1 MSSSD
6 AGSGAGANDE
16 SPQQVEVEKKKKK
29 RLSFKGASKLIGR
42 VMGTSSKS
50 SKGKVAGSS
59 SSSNDGDGSQES
71 KTDVSDATMM
81 SQTTA
86 ASGNT
91 EESNVDQ
98 LETIEE
104 SFRGSTLQEIA
115 DEDVEL
121 NEVRPVNQQEQL
133 RTASMGQPV
142 VSHEPSENIGRKGNE
157 NSAGIGGA
165 ISGGKGQGGE
175 GGGRQH
181 DEYEWSTEK
190 AKLQRDH
197 ANEKALLLEE
207 NISLKRMLGAYDKAS
222 GGQLNFKATYDELS
236 HMRAKVGVL
245 EKELVNT
252 HVVVDK
258 LQRDVELLHTRLML
272 EREERGH
279 LEQYY
284 KEKINQYVEYLES
297 KHFLSRENMSAE
309 LGAAAVLSIDDFL
322 RLSAEADPMSVQANL
337 AATASGQADS
347 KAARGRGRGG
357 RASPSDGDGGASSA
371 TQRSRS
377 ESPFG
382 HRGWRTVERELSMYA
397 AQGGKRK
404 KKREKPDGPTSN
416 LIVMAENAPSPSAS
430 APASASEHKFKVT
443 HKVTSPE
450 VTLSRSKAVTPWN
463 IMRSPPSLKQTI
475 RGPRDD
481 YVRPVGRGR
490 NCAVHEPEYG
500 TIFVETNHQIDNC
513 GMGENVNTKLVKKYE
528 KMGHWASFT
537 SSAKFKLKPAMEPII
552 GSRGLDDGPL
562 FKLK

>member
-1 MSSSD
+1 LIQLELKSGDMSSSD

-222 GGQLNFKATYDELS
+222 GGQLN
-236 HMRAKVGVL
+236 
-245 EKELVNT
+245 
-252 HVVVDK
+252 
-258 LQRDVELLHTRLML
+258 
-272 EREERGH
+272 
-279 LEQYY
+279 
-284 KEKINQYVEYLES
+284 
-297 KHFLSRENMSAE
+297 SR
-309 LGAAAVLSIDDFL
+309 
-322 RLSAEADPMSVQANL
+322 R
-337 AATASGQADS
+337 
-347 KAARGRGRGG
+347 
-357 RASPSDGDGGASSA
+357 
-371 TQRSRS
+371 
-377 ESPFG
+377 
-382 HRGWRTVERELSMYA
+382 RT
-397 AQGGKRK
+397 
-404 KKREKPDGPTSN
+404 T
-416 LIVMAENAPSPSAS
+416 
-430 APASASEHKFKVT
+430 
-443 HKVTSPE
+443 
-450 VTLSRSKAVTPWN
+450 
-463 IMRSPPSLKQTI
+463 
-475 RGPRDD
+475 
-481 YVRPVGRGR
+481 
-490 NCAVHEPEYG
+490 
-500 TIFVETNHQIDNC
+500 
-513 GMGENVNTKLVKKYE
+513 
-528 KMGHWASFT
+528 
-537 SSAKFKLKPAMEPII
+537 
-552 GSRGLDDGPL
+552 
-562 FKLK
+562 